1 MKTKYCKLLFVCILH
16 YNWIIYFG
24 FRFFSSNLLLLLWIK
39 QKKISML
46 WLNQDH
52 KISSSNH
59 NETLLV
65 SISYFCLFYE
75 IVSKQTKYLYPPY
88 LSNCTKAWGTVVSV
102 ITIAL
107 RICNT
112 CNKWFLLLAVCII
125 FLIIR
130 IVELTRT
137 TVLWLWVLFLILYY
151 VSPLIIVK
159 VPFFLRW

>member
-1 MKTKYCKLLFVCILH
+1 
-16 YNWIIYFG
+16 
-24 FRFFSSNLLLLLWIK
+24 
-39 QKKISML
+39 ML

-65 SISYFCLFYE
+65 SISYSCLFYE
-75 IVSKQTKYLYPPY
+75 IVSKQTQYLYPPY

-112 CNKWFLLLAVCII
+112 CNKWFLLLADCNI
-125 FLIIR
+125 FLIICTYSR
-130 IVELTRT
+130 ADANECIVIVSTIFDFVLCFTIDYRT
-137 TVLWLWVLFLILYY
+137 SSV
-151 VSPLIIVK
+151 
-159 VPFFLRW
+159 FFFFEVVGHGRKCLAQNLEKSDYWSA